1 MKRIK
6 KLLLVLGVVVLG
18 LLTWVQLSGNTHIYR
33 TLAMT
38 IFRGQMGPQIDE
50 LNDFPTRSIPNAKP
64 EPWPHSFAYNNVQL
78 NPELIKKLHENKT
91 TAYLLIQND
100 SIVYEDYWEGAN
112 AKTESNSFS
121 MAKSITA
128 ALIGCALKEGLIK
141 SLDEK
146 VGTYI
151 EAFQKEPYTQ
161 ISIRHLLM
169 MSSGLDFKETYGSI
183 LGWPAKAYYGKDV
196 NATVMDAPKL
206 YEPGTVYEYK
216 GGDSQLLGMILEK
229 ASGKRASEY
238 ASQHLWQKIGAE
250 DTAYWSLDV
259 PNGME
264 KVSCCYYASAHDF
277 ARLGKLY
284 MQFGNWNGM
293 QLIDSSFIAHSII
306 AAPTLTASGKP
317 NTQYGYQWWILN
329 YKGLDVF
336 YARGI
341 KGQYIFNIPAK
352 KMIIVRLGHKRAEK
366 NADDL
371 PLDIFDYLEL
381 GLSLGK

>member
-1 MKRIK
+1 MKIIK
-6 KLLLVLGVVVLG
+6 KLLLILG
-18 LLTWVQLSGNTHIYR
+18 LVVIGLITWVQLSGNTHIYR

-50 LNDFPTRSIPNAKP
+50 LNDFPTRCIPNAKP
-64 EPWPHSFAYNNVQL
+64 EPWPHSTAYNKVQP

-100 SIVYEDYWEGAN
+100 SIIYEDYWEGTN

-146 VGTYI
+146 VGNYI
-151 EAFQKEPYTQ
+151 EAFQKEPYNQ

-196 NATVMDAPKL
+196 NATVLDAPKL
-206 YEPGTVYEYK
+206 YEPGTVYDYK

-229 ASGKRASEY
+229 ASGMRAAKYASE
-238 ASQHLWQKIGAE
+238 HLWQKIGAE

-259 PNGME
+259 PDGME
-264 KVSCCYYASAHDF
+264 KVSCCYYATAHDF

-284 MQFGNWNGM
+284 LQYGNWNGI
-293 QLIDSSFIAHSII
+293 QLIDSNYIAQSIVV
-306 AAPTLTASGKP
+306 APTRTISGKP

-352 KMIIVRLGHKRAEK
+352 KMIIVRLGHKRADK
-366 NADDL
+366 NEDDL

-381 GLSLGK
+381 GLSMGT

>member
-1 MKRIK
+1 MKIIK
-6 KLLLVLGVVVLG
+6 RVLIVLVVVVLG
-18 LLTWVQLSGNTHIYR
+18 LITWIQLSGNSHIYR

-64 EPWPHSFAYNNVQL
+64 EHWPLSHVYNKVQP
-78 NPELIKKLHENKT
+78 NPELIKTLHINKT
-91 TAYLLIQND
+91 TAFLLIQND
-100 SIVYEDYWEGAN
+100 SIVYEDYWEGTN
-112 AKTESNSFS
+112 AKTLSNSFS
-121 MAKSITA
+121 MAKSVTA

-141 SLDEK
+141 DLDEK

-151 EAFQKEPYTQ
+151 EAFQKAPYDQ
-161 ISIRHLLM
+161 ITIRHLLM
-169 MSSGLDFKETYGSI
+169 MSSGLDFKESYGSL
-183 LGWPAKAYYGKDV
+183 LGWPAKAYYGNDV
-196 NATVMDAPKL
+196 NATVIGAPKL
-206 YEPGTVYEYK
+206 YVPGTVYDYK

-229 ASGKRASEY
+229 VSGMRAAQYASE
-238 ASQHLWQKIGAE
+238 HLWQKIGAE
-250 DTAYWSLDV
+250 DTAYWSLDIQD
-259 PNGME
+259 GME
-264 KVSCCYYASAHDF
+264 KVSCCYYATAHDF

-284 MQFGNWNGM
+284 MQYGNWNGM
-293 QLIDSSFIAHSII
+293 QLIDSSFIAQSIV
-306 AAPTLTASGKP
+306 AAPTHTTSGKP

-329 YKGLDVF
+329 YKGLDIF

-352 KMIIVRLGHKRAEK
+352 KMIIVRLGHKRADK
-366 NADDL
+366 NSDDL